1 MSTLEI
7 VAAIFGL
14 ACVWLTIARNV
25 WSWPTGLVQVLLLIM
40 VFWQAKLYADMLLQV
55 FFVAFQIY
63 GWRQW
68 MLSSNDPKAT
78 VVSRFEVAVRT
89 LPTLIWWLGILAAI
103 ALLTALFSSSL
114 IVWTDA
120 QYPVADSFIAATSL
134 VAQTLLAKRF
144 IESWPLWIVVD
155 SVAMFVFWGRGL
167 YPTAILYGVFWGMA
181 VMGWIEW
188 VRSQRRQNEARTDTR

>member
-55 FFVAFQIY
+55 VFVAFQIY

-68 MLSSNDPKAT
+68 MLFSNDPKAP
-78 VVSRFEVAVRT
+78 VVSRFEVAVRK

-114 IVWTDA
+114 IFWTDA

-188 VRSQRRQNEARTDTR
+188 VRSQRRQHDARTDTR